1 MPKCISG
8 DKSYTCTLD
17 SASKK
22 KAREELNEIESDR
35 ARAVQTFR
43 SWVLEQ
49 RAWLKSPTG
58 MIRTLLWHRSMSI
71 RSFRIEL
78 HIVVIVTLK
87 FACKC

>member
-1 MPKCISG
+1 MCLPKPMYHVLSFCISG
-8 DKSYTCTLD
+8 DKSYKCTLD

-35 ARAVQTFR
+35 ARAVQTLR

-58 MIRTLLWHRSMSI
+58 ITRAVSMAVDLI
-71 RSFRIEL
+71 DKRIQSY
-78 HIVVIVTLK
+78 
-87 FACKC
+87 

>member
-1 MPKCISG
+1 MYYVLSIYISG
-8 DKSYTCTLD
+8 DKSYKCTLD

-58 MIRTLLWHRSMSI
+58 ITRAVSMAVI
-71 RSFRIEL
+71 DKRIQGSSYG
-78 HIVVIVTLK
+78 
-87 FACKC
+87 